1 MKYITA
7 VPASAGLAVGTVR
20 YLRHT
25 QSGLGRAVRSPKEE
39 QEAFENAV
47 RETQDQLIRL
57 ERRAAAQDRDIFMV
71 QRVLLEDEGLRQ
83 EVASYIRV
91 GAGAA
96 ASVERA
102 AGIFA
107 GRIRA
112 LEDPYMRERACDILD
127 ACRRVVKVLDG
138 QPHETLRLTGPAI
151 LVAEELYPTDIVTLD
166 RSLVLGFIT
175 SAGSPNAHAAI
186 IARTMGIPAAVMAG
200 PELLEGCDGRTLA
213 LNGDTGEAYLDP
225 DEATK
230 TRFAHKLRLQRR
242 HTLSQERLRA
252 APCTTKDGTRISL
265 MADCASVE
273 DVRTAVEAGADG
285 VGLLLSEYLLL
296 AGRVNG
302 EEEQYGFYAACL
314 AAAQGRPVTICTFD
328 VAPDKTGTEFPR
340 EEEAN
345 PAMGLCGV
353 RYCLA
358 HPDFFETQLRALLR
372 AGLAGNLRILL
383 PMVSTRDE
391 FEHALDAVYR
401 AKCALRERGVPFA
414 ETVPVGAFIE
424 TPAAALTAG
433 DLARRAAFF
442 NVGTNNLIQYTYAA
456 DRVNPQVRAYLPA
469 ASPAVYRLV
478 RFAVEAA
485 AEARIPL
492 CLCGEGSLLLAGLL
506 DTLCAHQKLRGA
518 GFTVT
523 VPADAAQAALLQD
536 KGFAKAFALRCLPR
550 EVSRNLWSQAEFDT
564 VTAKKLCELRE
575 QFWKDTVQLSPER
588 MAVVLQELY
597 ARGATIVSNEHG
609 YGIYFRK
616 EDTLYFV
623 EMMADSD
630 RAAEILMEAAR
641 EKEVIVEKA
650 VITVGA
656 AQPLFLGEGTRQE
669 YGMIRFDAEPFDVS
683 ESYLRLMLEN

>member
-1 MKYITA
+1 MEQEEDGGGAACGLCRETGRCADLKYITA

-47 RETQDQLIRL
+47 REAQDQLIRL

-358 HPDFFETQLRALLR
+358 HPDFFEMQLRALLR

-456 DRVNPQVRAYLPA
+456 DRVNP
-469 ASPAVYRLV
+469 AVYRLV

-492 CLCGEGSLLLAGLL
+492 CLCGEG
-506 DTLCAHQKLRGA
+506 
-518 GFTVT
+518 
-523 VPADAAQAALLQD
+523 
-536 KGFAKAFALRCLPR
+536 
-550 EVSRNLWSQAEFDT
+550 
-564 VTAKKLCELRE
+564 
-575 QFWKDTVQLSPER
+575 
-588 MAVVLQELY
+588 
-597 ARGATIVSNEHG
+597 
-609 YGIYFRK
+609 
-616 EDTLYFV
+616 
-623 EMMADSD
+623 
-630 RAAEILMEAAR
+630 
-641 EKEVIVEKA
+641 
-650 VITVGA
+650 A
-656 AQPLFLGEGTRQE
+656 AQPALAEAYARLGVRAFSLPARELLEVKE
-669 YGMIRFDAEPFDVS
+669 Y
-683 ESYLRLMLEN
+683 LMGVTL